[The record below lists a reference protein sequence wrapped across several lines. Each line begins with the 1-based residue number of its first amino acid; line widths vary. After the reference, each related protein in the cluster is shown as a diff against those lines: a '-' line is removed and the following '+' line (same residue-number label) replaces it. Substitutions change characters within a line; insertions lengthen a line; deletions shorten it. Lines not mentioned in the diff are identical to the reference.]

1 LEKLLAFTTIL
12 ILLISGT
19 FLFNSAIGFGPGTL
33 DQENPRNI
41 TPGFAQSISIS
52 SSFGFELGQQYM
64 QDASNLH
71 SVDII
76 FHIQPGAPAKVTP
89 VEVCIYQSLSLNFKT
104 GILLGCVT
112 KNVTEGPAV
121 IDIDPAMPG
130 TQFVENFEFSPNI
143 SQTPGVTYVVNVEED
158 RTQFGSDTGLFWL
171 IGQAYNPGPA
181 VPDEVGIKDGV
192 PLSLALFAFDDLAFR
207 TFSQQKLAVGGDII
221 PLDTTMVLAAG
232 AQYTA
237 AWMIPVI
244 VSGIGFAIVI
254 ARKF

>member
-1 LEKLLAFTTIL
+1 LRKNNLFVFSTIS

-33 DQENPRNI
+33 DQENPRN
-41 TPGFAQSISIS
+41 PGSAQSSSIS

-71 SVDII
+71 SVDIF

-89 VEVCIYQSLSLNFKT
+89 VKVCIYQSLSLNFKT
-104 GILLGCVT
+104 GTLLGCVS
-112 KNVTEGPAV
+112 KNVIEGPAV
-121 IDIDPAMPG
+121 TDIDPTTGG

-158 RTQFGSDTGLFWL
+158 RIPANSDTGLFWL
-171 IGQAYNPGPA
+171 IGQSYNPGAA
-181 VPDEVGIKDGV
+181 VPDEVGISSGV
-192 PLSLALFAFDDLAFR
+192 PVTNFAFDDWAFR
-207 TFSQQKLAVGGDII
+207 TFSDVAAIGGDIV

-237 AWMIPVI
+237 AWMIPVL
-244 VSGIGFAIVI
+244 VSGIGIAIVI